1 MRKEDTPPSKK
12 ENQYSVVK
20 ERGGIISPL
29 EVYLPKTDKK
39 ITTTMRKS
47 IYFDMI
53 SPLFTHFFTL
63 REPSLQ
69 VICRAVRLWSVEGG
83 GKTGFSLIYF
93 FTY

>member
-1 MRKEDTPPSKK
+1 
-12 ENQYSVVK
+12 
-20 ERGGIISPL
+20 
-29 EVYLPKTDKK
+29 
-39 ITTTMRKS
+39 MRKS

-63 REPSLQ
+63 RETPLQ
-69 VICRAVRLWSVEGG
+69 VIYRAVRLCSVEGG